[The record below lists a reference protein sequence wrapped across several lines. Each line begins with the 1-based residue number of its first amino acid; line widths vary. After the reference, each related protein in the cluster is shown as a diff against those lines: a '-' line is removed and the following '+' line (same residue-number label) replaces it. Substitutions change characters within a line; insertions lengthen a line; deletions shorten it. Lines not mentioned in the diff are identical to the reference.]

1 VKPTVPSSRV
11 VAETFAGEPPDT
23 RWLAS
28 DGLRRC
34 CETATCVR
42 DPKHCPSPD
51 GKRDSSSAPDC
62 GSTRPVVHST
72 PADRRTE
79 SKKNFCRVTTRRRN
93 LVIVRR
99 LGRGL
104 GSLAAHALSL
114 SVLGLNL
121 GVLTA
126 SGLSP
131 RRLPA
136 ADFALAF
143 GILAVALV
151 PAPRQVLAPA
161 PFAQA
166 EPRAWSSYSGTT
178 AVLWFTV
185 VAAHGSVISQ
195 GTARGER
202 ANVLL
207 GRLFKMGIGDCWFSL
222 KNNEGTR
229 QRRKQF

>member
-1 VKPTVPSSRV
+1 
-11 VAETFAGEPPDT
+11 
-23 RWLAS
+23 
-28 DGLRRC
+28 
-34 CETATCVR
+34 
-42 DPKHCPSPD
+42 
-51 GKRDSSSAPDC
+51 
-62 GSTRPVVHST
+62 VVHST
-72 PADRRTE
+72 PAGRKWK
-79 SKKNFCRVTTRRRN
+79 SKKNFCCVTTRRRN
-93 LVIVRR
+93 LCLLRR

-104 GSLAAHALSL
+104 GSLAAHALSCG
-114 SVLGLNL
+114 VLGLHL
-121 GVLTA
+121 GVLPA

-136 ADFALAF
+136 ANFALAF
-143 GILAVALV
+143 EILAVALV
-151 PAPRQVLAPA
+151 PAPRLVLAPA

-207 GRLFKMGIGDCWFSL
+207 GRLFKMGIRDCWFSL
-222 KNNEGTR
+222 KNNKGTR
-229 QRRKQF
+229 QGRKQF

>member
-1 VKPTVPSSRV
+1 MVSAPSSRV

-34 CETATCVR
+34 RETATCVR

-51 GKRDSSSAPDC
+51 GKCDSSSAPDC

-72 PADRRTE
+72 PAGRKWK
-79 SKKNFCRVTTRRRN
+79 SKKNFCCVTTRRCN
-93 LVIVRR
+93 LCLLRR
-99 LGRGL
+99 LRRGF
-104 GSLAAHALSL
+104 GSLAARALSCG
-114 SVLGLNL
+114 VLGLHL
-121 GVLTA
+121 GVLPA

-131 RRLPA
+131 RCLPT
-136 ADFALAF
+136 ADFTLAF
-143 GILAVALV
+143 GIPAVALV
-151 PAPRQVLAPA
+151 PAPRLVLVPA

-185 VAAHGSVISQ
+185 VTAHGSVISQ
-195 GTARGER
+195 GIARGER

-207 GRLFKMGIGDCWFSL
+207 GRLSKREPDH
-222 KNNEGTR
+222 NPPV
-229 QRRKQF
+229 